1 MIVFA
6 GIRMKRHWYE
16 VPSHDWHD
24 RAGIASLIV
33 GACAILAG
41 FLGKFAWLR
50 AGGDPHG
57 MGTPSGVW
65 MILRMIFFSALVLS
79 AFFALLGKGRGRV
92 LTLIA
97 LCIAFAADTMLYLLQ
112 MD

>member
-1 MIVFA
+1 MIVLA
-6 GIRMKRHWYE
+6 GLRIKRHWNE
-16 VPSHDWHD
+16 AAAHNWNDG
-24 RAGIASLIV
+24 AAIASVILGI
-33 GACAILAG
+33 GAVSAG
-41 FLGKFAWLR
+41 FFGKIAWLR

-65 MILRMIFFSALVLS
+65 MILRGIFFFALVLS
-79 AFFALLGKGRGRV
+79 AFFALLGKSRGRV

-97 LCIAFAADTMLYLLQ
+97 LGIALSADTMLYLLQ